1 MRWNM
6 GQNKQEQATGA
17 ERLRAVV
24 YVRISDDPEGTERGV
39 DRQEADCRTYA
50 EAHGWDV
57 VAVFRE
63 NDTSAFKQR
72 TITLPSGERVRR
84 VIRPQFRAMLTHLTG
99 GQAQVMIAYD
109 LDRAVRDP
117 RDLEDLI
124 DAKVLGG
131 FTVRSVTGSLRLD
144 TDSDVAMARVLVA
157 MANKS
162 SADTARRVARAAK
175 QQAIEGS
182 WHGGRVPFGYR
193 AENGALVIDPVTGPL
208 AVEAMRRVLA
218 GESLYRIRMDWNE
231 RGILTTHGCA
241 WSDRTLKLM
250 LRNPS
255 NKGVREYR
263 PVLPDGSRA
272 KTSTMQ
278 AKAAWPAL
286 VDEDTWQQVSDVLD
300 ARKKARNFHIPGS
313 GAAVRMYPFSG
324 LIQCSGCGQTMIH
337 RGDVYQCIQA
347 TRGGCNRSIRAT
359 EISKLIQ
366 EAVLATFE
374 QITLDPTQRHAS
386 GPDQAAR
393 VGLAATLDADR
404 ARLAQLDDDHYDGLI
419 DKAMWVRQRARIA
432 ERIERTRREYAAT
445 APEPHAG
452 LGIDVTTVAAEW
464 EGRTPMWKYQ
474 ATSLILQAVLIHAH
488 PADMMTAVP
497 KRRNETY
504 EAFHARRDAHRADV
518 LARRVEFIWRA

>member
-1 MRWNM
+1 M
-6 GQNKQEQATGA
+6 GHEQQEQQSTKPV
-17 ERLRAVV
+17 RAVV

-39 DRQEADCRTYA
+39 DRQEADCRAYA
-50 EAHGWDV
+50 AAHGWE
-57 VAVFRE
+57 VAGVFRE

-84 VIRPQFRAMLTHLTG
+84 VIRPQFRAMLKHLDSG
-99 GQAQVMIAYD
+99 EAQVMIAYD

-144 TDSDVAMARVLVA
+144 TDSEVAMARVLVA

-175 QQAIEGS
+175 QQAIEGA

-193 AENGALVIDPVTGPL
+193 AENGLLLIDPVTGPL
-208 AVEAMRRVLA
+208 VVEAYQRVLA
-218 GESLYRIRMDWNE
+218 GDSLYRIRKDWNE
-231 RGILTTHGCA
+231 RGVLTTHGCA

-263 PVLPDGSRA
+263 PILPDGSRA
-272 KTSTMQ
+272 KSSKMQ
-278 AKAAWPAL
+278 MQAAWPAI

-300 ARKKARNFHIPGS
+300 ARKKARNFHQPGT
-313 GAAVRMYPFSG
+313 GAAKRMYPFSG
-324 LIQCSGCGQTMIH
+324 LIRCSQCGTAMIH
-337 RGDVYQCIQA
+337 RGGVYQCIQP
-347 TRGGCNRSIRAT
+347 TRGGCHRSIRSV
-359 EISKLIQ
+359 EIEKLVE

-374 QITLDPTQRHAS
+374 QVTVHPEERRKSDGDL
-386 GPDQAAR
+386 AAR
-393 VGLAATLDADR
+393 VGLTATLEADR
-404 ARLAQLDDDHYDGLI
+404 ERLARLDDDYYDSLI

-432 ERIERTRREYAAT
+432 ERIEATRREYTAAM
-445 APEPHAG
+445 PEHAG
-452 LGIDVTTVAAEW
+452 PSIDVTTVAAEW
-464 EGRTPMWKYQ
+464 EGRTPMWQYQ
-474 ATSLILQAVLIHAH
+474 AVSLVLQAVLVHAL
-488 PADMMTAVP
+488 PEGMNGATLAR
-497 KRRNETY
+497 RRNETV
-504 EAFHARRDAHRADV
+504 EAFHERRAAYRAGV
-518 LARRVEFIWRA
+518 LSHRVEFIWRA

>member
-1 MRWNM
+1 M
-6 GQNKQEQATGA
+6 GQNEQQEQTT
-17 ERLRAVV
+17 EPLRAVV

-39 DRQEADCRTYA
+39 DRQASDCRAYA
-50 EAHGWDV
+50 AAHGWEV
-57 VAVFRE
+57 AAVFRE

-84 VIRPQFRAMLTHLTG
+84 VIRPQFRAMLTHLTDG
-99 GQAQVMIAYD
+99 HAQVMVAYD

-175 QQAIEGS
+175 QQAIEGA

-193 AENGALVIDPVTGPL
+193 AEAGALVTDPVTGPL
-208 AVEAMRRVLA
+208 VVEMYQRVLA
-218 GESLYRIRMDWNE
+218 GDSLYRIRKDWNA

-241 WSDRTLKLM
+241 WSDRTLKMVLY
-250 LRNPS
+250 NPS

-263 PVLPDGSRA
+263 PVMPDGSRA
-272 KTSTMQ
+272 KTSKMQ
-278 AKAAWPAL
+278 VKAAWPAL

-300 ARKKARNFHIPGS
+300 ARKQARSFHQPGT
-313 GAAVRMYPFSG
+313 GAAKRMYPFSG
-324 LIQCSGCGQTMIH
+324 LIRCSKCGTAMIH
-337 RGDVYQCIQA
+337 RGGVYQCIQP
-347 TRGGCNRSIRAT
+347 TRGGCHRSIRSA
-359 EISKLIQ
+359 EIERLVE

-374 QITLDPTQRHAS
+374 QITLHPKERQRSS
-386 GPDQAAR
+386 GDLVAR
-393 VGLAATLDADR
+393 VGLTAMLDADR
-404 ARLAQLDDDHYDGLI
+404 ERLARLDDDYYDGLI

-432 ERIERTRREYAAT
+432 ERIEATRREYTAAM
-445 APEPHAG
+445 PEHAG
-452 LGIDVTTVAAEW
+452 SSIDVTTVATEW
-464 EGRTPMWKYQ
+464 EGRTPMWQYQ
-474 ATSLILQAVLIHAH
+474 AASLILQAVLVHALPQGMNGAT
-488 PADMMTAVP
+488 PAR
-497 KRRNETY
+497 RRNESV
-504 EAFHARRDAHRADV
+504 EAFHVRRAAYRAEV
-518 LARRVEFIWRA
+518 LSHRVEFIWRA

>member
-1 MRWNM
+1 M
-6 GQNKQEQATGA
+6 GHEQQEQAAGP
-17 ERLRAVV
+17 LRAVV

-39 DRQEADCRTYA
+39 DRQEADCRAYA
-50 EAHGWDV
+50 TAHGWEV

-84 VIRPQFRAMLTHLTG
+84 VIRPQFRAMLKHLTD

-124 DAKVLGG
+124 DAKVLGRFG
-131 FTVRSVTGSLRLD
+131 VRSVTGSLRLD

-175 QQAIEGS
+175 QQAIEGA

-193 AENGALVIDPVTGPL
+193 AESGVLVIDPVTGPMV
-208 AVEAMRRVLA
+208 AEAMQRVLA
-218 GESLYRIRMDWNE
+218 GESLYRIRKDWNE
-231 RGILTTHGCA
+231 RGVLTTHGCA

-255 NKGVREYR
+255 IKGVREYR
-263 PVLPDGSRA
+263 PILPDGTRS
-272 KTSTMQ
+272 KTSLMQ
-278 AKAAWPAL
+278 VQAAWPAI

-300 ARKKARNFHIPGS
+300 ARKQARNFHTPGS
-313 GAAVRMYPFSG
+313 GAAKRMYPFSG
-324 LIQCSGCGQTMIH
+324 LIRCSTCGRAMLH
-337 RGDVYQCIQA
+337 RGNVYQCVQA
-347 TRGGCNRSIRAT
+347 TRGGCNRSIRSA
-359 EISKLIQ
+359 EVSKLVE

-374 QITLDPTQRHAS
+374 QITLNPTTRTRPNADV
-386 GPDQAAR
+386 GAR
-393 VGLAATLDADR
+393 VGLTARLDADR
-404 ARLAQLDDDHYDGLI
+404 ERLARLDDDHYDGLI

-432 ERIERTRREYAAT
+432 ERIEATRREYAA
-445 APEPHAG
+445 AVPEHAG
-452 LGIDVTTVAAEW
+452 PGIDMTTVAAEW
-464 EGRTPMWKYQ
+464 KGRAPLWKYQ
-474 ATSLILQAVLIHAH
+474 AANLILEAVLVHAH

-497 KRRNETY
+497 KRRNETV

>member
-1 MRWNM
+1 M
-6 GQNKQEQATGA
+6 GHNEQQRQAT
-17 ERLRAVV
+17 EPLRAVV

-39 DRQEADCRTYA
+39 DRQEADCRAYA
-50 EAHGWDV
+50 AAHGWEV
-57 VAVFRE
+57 SAVFRE

-84 VIRPQFRAMLTHLTG
+84 VVRPQFRAMLTHLADK
-99 GQAQVMIAYD
+99 QAKVMIAYD

-175 QQAIEGS
+175 QQAVEGA

-193 AENGALVIDPVTGPL
+193 AENGVLVIDPVTGPL
-208 AVEAMRRVLA
+208 VVEAFQRVLA
-218 GESLYRIRMDWNE
+218 GESLYRIRKDWNE
-231 RGILTTHGCA
+231 RCILTTHGCA
-241 WSDRTLKLM
+241 WSDRTLKM
-250 LRNPS
+250 VLRNPS

-263 PVLPDGSRA
+263 PVMPDGSRA
-272 KTSTMQ
+272 RTSKIQ
-278 AKAAWPAL
+278 VEAAWPAL

-300 ARKKARNFHIPGS
+300 ARKKARNFHQPGT
-313 GAAVRMYPFSG
+313 GNAVRLYPFSG
-324 LIQCSGCGQTMIH
+324 LIRCSGCGTTMIH
-337 RGDVYQCIQA
+337 RGPVYQCVQA
-347 TRGGCNRSIRAT
+347 TRGGCHRSIRST
-359 EISKLIQ
+359 EISKLIE

-374 QITLDPTQRHAS
+374 QITLGPTTRQSSR
-386 GPDQAAR
+386 GDLTAR

-404 ARLAQLDDDHYDGLI
+404 DRLAQLDDDHYDGLI

-432 ERIERTRREYAAT
+432 ERIERTRREYTAT
-445 APEPHAG
+445 LPEHHAG
-452 LGIDVTTVAAEW
+452 PSIDVTTVAAEW
-464 EGRTPMWKYQ
+464 EGRTPMWQYQ
-474 ATSLILQAVLIHAH
+474 ATSLILQAVLVHALPDGVNGAT
-488 PADMMTAVP
+488 PAR
-497 KRRNETY
+497 RRNEGV
-504 EAFHARRDAHRADV
+504 EAFHVRRAAYRAEILAH
-518 LARRVEFIWRA
+518 RVEFIWRA

>member
-1 MRWNM
+1 M
-6 GQNKQEQATGA
+6 GHEQQDKTTGPGSS
-17 ERLRAVV
+17 LRAMV
-24 YVRISDDPEGTERGV
+24 YVRISDDPAGSERGV
-39 DRQEADCRTYA
+39 DRQEADCRAYA
-50 EAHGWDV
+50 AAHGWQV
-57 VAVFRE
+57 AAVFRE

-84 VIRPQFRAMLTHLTG
+84 VIRPQFRAMLKHLADD
-99 GQAQVMIAYD
+99 QAQVMIAYD

-175 QQAIEGS
+175 QQAIEGA

-193 AENGALVIDPVTGPL
+193 AESGVLVIDPVTGPL
-208 AVEAMRRVLA
+208 VAEAMQRVLA
-218 GESLYRIRMDWNE
+218 GDSLYRIRKDWNE

-255 NKGVREYR
+255 NKGIREYR

-272 KTSTMQ
+272 KTSKMQ
-278 AKAAWPAL
+278 MKAAWPAI
-286 VDEDTWQQVSDVLD
+286 VDDDTWQQVFDVLD
-300 ARKKARNFHIPGS
+300 ARKKARNFHQPGS
-313 GAAVRMYPFSG
+313 GAAKRMYPFSG
-324 LIQCSGCGQTMIH
+324 LIRCSACGTAMIH
-337 RGDVYQCIQA
+337 RGHVYQCIQP
-347 TRGGCNRSIRAT
+347 TRGGCNRSIRSAEVST
-359 EISKLIQ
+359 LVE

-374 QITLDPTQRHAS
+374 QITLNPTKRNE
-386 GPDQAAR
+386 GGTDLAAR

-404 ARLAQLDDDHYDGLI
+404 ERLAQLDDDYYDGLI

-432 ERIERTRREYAAT
+432 ERIERARREYTAT
-445 APEPHAG
+445 TPEHAG
-452 LGIDVTTVAAEW
+452 PSIDVTTVAAEW
-464 EGRTPMWKYQ
+464 KGRTPMWQYQ
-474 ATSLILQAVLIHAH
+474 ATSLILQAILVHALPEGMNGAT
-488 PADMMTAVP
+488 PAR
-497 KRRNETY
+497 RRNESV
-504 EAFHARRDAHRADV
+504 EAFHARRAAYRAEI
-518 LARRVEFIWRA
+518 LSHRVEFVWRA

>member
-1 MRWNM
+1 M
-6 GQNKQEQATGA
+6 GHEQQEQRST
-17 ERLRAVV
+17 EPLRAVV

-39 DRQEADCRTYA
+39 DRQEADCRAYA
-50 EAHGWDV
+50 AAHGWEV
-57 VAVFRE
+57 AAVFRE

-84 VIRPQFRAMLTHLTG
+84 VIRPQFRAMLKHLDSG
-99 GQAQVMIAYD
+99 DAQVMIAYD

-175 QQAIEGS
+175 QQAVEGA

-193 AENGALVIDPVTGPL
+193 AENGVLMVDPVTGPL
-208 AVEAMRRVLA
+208 VVEMYQRVLA
-218 GESLYRIRMDWNE
+218 GESLYRIRKEWNE
-231 RGILTTHGCA
+231 RGILTTHGCM
-241 WSDRTLKLM
+241 WSDRTLKM
-250 LRNPS
+250 VLRNPS

-272 KTSTMQ
+272 RTSKMHVQ
-278 AKAAWPAL
+278 AAWPAL

-300 ARKKARNFHIPGS
+300 ARKEARNFHEPGS

-324 LIQCSGCGQTMIH
+324 LIRCSLCGTSMIH
-337 RGDVYQCIQA
+337 RGGVYQCIQP
-347 TRGGCNRSIRAT
+347 TPGGCTRSIRSA
-359 EISKLIQ
+359 EIERLVE
-366 EAVLATFE
+366 EAVLATFA
-374 QITLDPTQRHAS
+374 QITLHPSSRQSSDS
-386 GPDQAAR
+386 GLAAR
-393 VGLAATLDADR
+393 VGLTATLDADR
-404 ARLAQLDDDHYDGLI
+404 ERLARLDDDYYDGLI

-432 ERIERTRREYAAT
+432 ERIDATRREYAAT
-445 APEPHAG
+445 MPEQHVGPR
-452 LGIDVTTVAAEW
+452 IDMTTVAAEW
-464 EGRTPMWKYQ
+464 EGRTPMWQYQ
-474 ATSLILQAVLIHAH
+474 AASLILQAVLVHAH

-497 KRRNETY
+497 KRRNEST
-504 EAFHARRDAHRADV
+504 EAFHVRRDAHRAAV
-518 LARRVEFIWRA
+518 LERRVEFVWRA